1 MRHLFPFR
9 PVKSDMAVDEL
20 STAMAREAAET
31 PGVVEAMLKRN
42 RELIAE
48 LASVLR
54 ARRPS
59 HVIMSARGSSD
70 HAASYFKYL
79 CEICLG
85 IPCCSL
91 GASVVSIYEARL
103 KLNDTVLFSIS
114 QSGQSPD
121 ILALA
126 AEARRAGVL
135 SVVLTNQE
143 TSQLAQ
149 SADIC
154 VPLHAGAETS
164 PAATK
169 SFIATIAATAYLL
182 AHWAANS
189 QMIESCERL
198 PEILH
203 RAWALSWR
211 SSYDTLARS
220 SSLFVIGRG
229 PSYSIA
235 QEAAL
240 KLKETS
246 GLHAEA
252 FSAAE
257 IMHGPLELVNEDFPV
272 LVFCPA
278 DSAEATTLNSL
289 ARLKGAGARTICIS
303 RSGAGDIA
311 LPYAQSPHALLD
323 PISMIQSFYKMAND
337 LSRLRGRNPDRPR
350 LLNKETATL

>member
-1 MRHLFPFR
+1 MTVNEF
-9 PVKSDMAVDEL
+9 A
-20 STAMAREAAET
+20 TAMAREAAEA
-31 PGVVEAMLKRN
+31 PAVVQAMLERN
-42 RELIAE
+42 RQPIAS
-48 LASVLR
+48 LVSILKS
-54 ARRPS
+54 RRPS
-59 HVIMSARGSSD
+59 HIVTSARGSSD

-103 KLNDTVLFSIS
+103 ELKDTVLFSIS

-135 SVVLTNQE
+135 SVALTNQE
-143 TSQLAQ
+143 DSPLAR

-154 VPLHAGAETS
+154 LPLHAGPETS

-169 SFIATIAATAYLL
+169 SFIASIASAAYLL
-182 AHWAANS
+182 AGWSADRA
-189 QMIESCERL
+189 MIEACEDL

-203 RAWALSWR
+203 KAWSLSWH
-211 SSYDTLARS
+211 SSHDVLARS
-220 SSLFVIGRG
+220 SSLLVIGRG
-229 PSYSIA
+229 PSFAIA
-235 QEAAL
+235 QEASL

-257 IMHGPLELVNEDFPV
+257 VMHGPLELVNENFPV

-278 DSAEATTLNSL
+278 DKAEEATLQSV
-289 ARLKGAGARTICIS
+289 AKLKAAGATVICVA
-303 RSGAGDIA
+303 RSGAGDIT
-311 LPYAQSPHALLD
+311 LSYAPSSHSLLD
-323 PISMIQSFYKMAND
+323 PISMIQSFYRLADD